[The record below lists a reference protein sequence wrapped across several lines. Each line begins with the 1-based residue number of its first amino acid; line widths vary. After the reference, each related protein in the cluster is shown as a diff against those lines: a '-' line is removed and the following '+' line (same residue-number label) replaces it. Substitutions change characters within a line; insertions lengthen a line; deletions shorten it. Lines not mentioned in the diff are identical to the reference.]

1 MINILIKFT
10 KTKSNIRRKIDFLLM
25 CITAIGPFSQT
36 AGSLLQEKY
45 LGATMKRIYSFL
57 SKSENFHTLN
67 CLASPSSKALLAL

>member
-36 AGSLLQEKY
+36 AESLL
-45 LGATMKRIYSFL
+45 
-57 SKSENFHTLN
+57 
-67 CLASPSSKALLAL
+67 